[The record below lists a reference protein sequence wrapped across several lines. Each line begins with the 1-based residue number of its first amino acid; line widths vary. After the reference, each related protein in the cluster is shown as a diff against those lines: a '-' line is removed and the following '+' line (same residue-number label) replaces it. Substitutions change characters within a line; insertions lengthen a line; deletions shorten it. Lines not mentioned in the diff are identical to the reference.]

1 MFINILQC
9 INHNLSG
16 LGIEVSGRLIRKDQ
30 IWIIDQRTANRNSL
44 FFSAGYFI
52 WLLLEK
58 V

>member
-1 MFINILQC
+1 MFINVLQC
-9 INHNLSG
+9 INHDLPG
-16 LGIEVSGRLIRKDQ
+16 LGIEVSGRFICEDQ
-30 IWIIDQRTANRNSL
+30 IRVIDQRTADCNSL